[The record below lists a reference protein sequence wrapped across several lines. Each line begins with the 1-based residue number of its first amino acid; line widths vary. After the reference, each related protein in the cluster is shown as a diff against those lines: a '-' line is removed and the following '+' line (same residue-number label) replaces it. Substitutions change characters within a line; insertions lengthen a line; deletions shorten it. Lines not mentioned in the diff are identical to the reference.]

1 MANDDLKASILE
13 CLTTLDVS
21 GNWTIFGLELNPPNP
36 GLRLN
41 NGGGIGLPLSDRDAK
56 ALIAV
61 SRQVPSGKE
70 RDTERK
76 TWELSPTDFEI
87 TNPAFAPFLRDI
99 VKKVSAGLGVDAV
112 GKGVRAELHRLLLCD
127 GEAQFGPEEGS
138 ETDPGVFATL
148 VVSLPTENEG
158 GEFRLSHAGETKV
171 FETSTASS
179 FDSSYLAWFSDVA
192 HEVGETTSGHR
203 LLLTYNIIHETLST
217 NELAAGSNK
226 SLAKLRKLFAL
237 WKSEIDSGDHEFAHF
252 NHLLSEY
259 YAPRN
264 LAFDALKEKDLAAV
278 SVLRQI
284 CDEAGFSLYLAD
296 MKTSVKGTGGGGQ
309 NPWDQEMDDIEETRT
324 TLEKVIDLEGRVVA
338 EKLAVDEPQFLDED
352 PFTGKEP
359 DHRDHEEID
368 YDSYMLEY
376 LYHNTASFTPSSPM
390 PKFMEWIETCMAEF
404 HQKPEDEEPRNA
416 VLQICAMAVRQT
428 KEWNKNQAS
437 LPPKERKPNLVI
449 PQETVERIFTA
460 IIELD
465 DIETLREVL
474 VIWPARP
481 SNDMLAKVSAII
493 VRHDSLD
500 LLPMLRSDSAWNEA
514 FASRFGV
521 LSALR
526 KGFHEET
533 ERTLKTEEPYQTWI
547 SSETK
552 KATVCGTFMTREDG
566 VALAQMCRLFPSGE
580 ILNDILPPIIK
591 SKAQYTCMLMS
602 FLDAIFTSALAGDGT
617 IDTNFARSIF
627 MIVVQDLSPYL
638 RLDVFIVPPKPVD
651 VPKKSY
657 SWKAPTPPPPPTI
670 DSQNYIDIAN
680 LVLQFHGLELHCQ
693 LSQVLQQL
701 SSRLGVIS
709 KNYYSTAYM
718 PFLQNLSSRLEEGQV
733 PLEGSPF
740 RRFFQLVLSGYVFYY
755 VSYEPQAP
763 RNQTRQTIPC
773 PHSCKDCDR
782 LNSWLQSPTEIVI
795 QFPLTPSKIEHITR
809 QCTAL
814 GDLKTEKQRRL
825 TSSFNLIVRKDDS
838 SYKNAHLAWAERSS
852 LAMDR
857 FREFGEYLNAL
868 LGDKY
873 MDITRFNLL
882 EAQNIISRGMN
893 GVTTLPL
900 GTPDAPLQHYLPG
913 MPFQPPQLP
922 QLPQVGGDTQ
932 SPAVQQSSLAIS
944 NQSQQ
949 GWVHLPDFSTVFN
962 YSDAKRTLPQL
973 TKPRKLPGSGFVP
986 SGAEIIE
993 LD

>member
-21 GNWTIFGLELNPPNP
+21 GNWTIFGLELNPANP
-36 GLRLN
+36 GIRLN
-41 NGGGIGLPLSDRDAK
+41 NGGGIGLPLSDRDAE

-61 SRQVPSGKE
+61 SRQGPSGKGT
-70 RDTERK
+70 DTERK
-76 TWELSPTDFEI
+76 AWELSPTEFEI
-87 TNPAFAPFLRDI
+87 TNPAFGPFLRNI
-99 VKKVSAGLGVDAV
+99 VKKVSAGLGVDAAR
-112 GKGVRAELHRLLLCD
+112 KGVRAELHRLLLCD
-127 GEAQFGPEEGS
+127 GEAQFGPQEGS
-138 ETDPGVFATL
+138 EKAPGVFATL
-148 VVSLPTENEG
+148 AVSLPTKHEG
-158 GEFRLSHAGETKV
+158 GEFWLSHAGETKV

-192 HEVGETTSGHR
+192 HEVGETISGHR

-237 WKSEIDSGDHEFAHF
+237 WKCEIDSGDHEFAHF
-252 NHLLSEY
+252 NYLLSEY

-296 MKTSVKGTGGGGQ
+296 MKTSAKGPGGGGE
-309 NPWDQEMDDIEETRT
+309 NPWDQEMDEIEETKT
-324 TLEKVIDLEGRVVA
+324 TLEKVIDLKGRVVA
-338 EKLAVDEPQFLDED
+338 EKLAVDEPHFLDED

-359 DHRDHEEID
+359 DDRDHEEI
-368 YDSYMLEY
+368 E
-376 LYHNTASFTPSSPM
+376 
-390 PKFMEWIETCMAEF
+390 
-404 HQKPEDEEPRNA
+404 
-416 VLQICAMAVRQT
+416 
-428 KEWNKNQAS
+428 
-437 LPPKERKPNLVI
+437 
-449 PQETVERIFTA
+449 
-460 IIELD
+460 
-465 DIETLREVL
+465 
-474 VIWPARP
+474 
-481 SNDMLAKVSAII
+481 
-493 VRHDSLD
+493 
-500 LLPMLRSDSAWNEA
+500 LRSDSAWNEA

-552 KATVCGTFMTREDG
+552 KAITCATFMTREDG

-602 FLDAIFTSALAGDGT
+602 FLDAIFSSTLTGDGS

-657 SWKAPTPPPPPTI
+657 SWKAPTPPPPPAI

-709 KNYYSTAYM
+709 KNHYSTAYM
-718 PFLQNLSSRLEEGQV
+718 PFLQILSSRLEEGQV

-740 RRFFQLVLSGYVFYY
+740 QRFFQVVLSGYVFYY

-763 RNQTRQTIPC
+763 QNQTRQTIPC
-773 PHSCKDCDR
+773 SQSCKDCDR
-782 LNSWLQSPTEIVI
+782 LNSS
-795 QFPLTPSKIEHITR
+795 H
-809 QCTAL
+809 
-814 GDLKTEKQRRL
+814 
-825 TSSFNLIVRKDDS
+825 
-838 SYKNAHLAWAERSS
+838 
-852 LAMDR
+852 
-857 FREFGEYLNAL
+857 
-868 LGDKY
+868 
-873 MDITRFNLL
+873 
-882 EAQNIISRGMN
+882 
-893 GVTTLPL
+893 
-900 GTPDAPLQHYLPG
+900 
-913 MPFQPPQLP
+913 
-922 QLPQVGGDTQ
+922 
-932 SPAVQQSSLAIS
+932 
-944 NQSQQ
+944 
-949 GWVHLPDFSTVFN
+949 
-962 YSDAKRTLPQL
+962 
-973 TKPRKLPGSGFVP
+973 
-986 SGAEIIE
+986 
-993 LD
+993 